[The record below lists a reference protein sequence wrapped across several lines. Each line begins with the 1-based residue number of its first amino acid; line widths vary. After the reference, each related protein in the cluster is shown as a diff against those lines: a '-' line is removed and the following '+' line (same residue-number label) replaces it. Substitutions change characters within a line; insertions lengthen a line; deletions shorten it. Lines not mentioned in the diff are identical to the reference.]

1 MDLLVFLLVQEGWES
16 NSHAFDESIM
26 KTDLKIYV
34 GEVYHIWRKVIQVKY
49 REEHFL
55 EFIGIK
61 RALWRVGVEIC

>member
-34 GEVYHIWRKVIQVKY
+34 GEVSYLEKGYSSQIQGGTY
-49 REEHFL
+49 F
-55 EFIGIK
+55 GIH
-61 RALWRVGVEIC
+61 RN

>member
-16 NSHAFDESIM
+16 NESIM

-49 REEHFL
+49 REEHIL